1 MQQRIKVLLVSE
13 KNKAGLETDD
23 LIQRLEIK
31 ADTFSQNTL
40 IPKTDYDE
48 LVRMNQNGFTVEK
61 IKEITSNI
69 NILPDIVVGRL
80 QQYNFL
86 NYQTTLNSLKIKY
99 MIG

>member
-61 IKEITSNI
+61 IKEFTSNI
-69 NILPDIVVGRL
+69 NILQDIVVGRL